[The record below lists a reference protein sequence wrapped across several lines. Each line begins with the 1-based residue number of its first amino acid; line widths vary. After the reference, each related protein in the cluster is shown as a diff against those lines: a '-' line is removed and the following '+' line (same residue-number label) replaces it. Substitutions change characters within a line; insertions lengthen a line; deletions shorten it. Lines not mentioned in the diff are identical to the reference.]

1 MGHVLQTNY
10 THMFSDEALPSLNA
24 SVSIFSVGLSVS
36 ILKNIY
42 QITNVINY
50 DIFVV

>member
-1 MGHVLQTNY
+1 MSHVLQTNY

-42 QITNVINY
+42 QIKNVTNY

>member
-1 MGHVLQTNY
+1 MSHVLQTSY
-10 THMFSDEALPSLNA
+10 TYMFSDAALPSLNA
-24 SVSIFSVGLSVS
+24 SVSIFCVGLSVS

-42 QITNVINY
+42 QIKNVTNY